1 MTTADD
7 VTKLMMRYN
16 GKLDYSNSA
25 SGFYGGLR
33 DFFGQLAKEEEL
45 ACRWD
50 NMDPVEYPDFG
61 LKDDDY
67 NDVVRPFYA
76 AWNGFA
82 TRKSYSWK
90 DQYRPSDAPD
100 RRVRRLMEKENRGLR
115 EEAIRKYNDAV
126 RSLVAFVRKRDPRY
140 QENQKSEEDR
150 QKILR
155 DAAAAQSARSRAAR
169 EAKLGEIDGSIVP
182 EWAKSTR
189 VDDGEGDLSTDG
201 ETEQQEIECVVCRKK
216 FKSEAQYEAHEK
228 SKKHIKL
235 LKQLQRDMREQ
246 DLHIDDVNTDKQAS
260 PNSLNEPIFSSD
272 ENVAIASDSLL
283 GEDDNHLHRQ
293 KADMIGLEKRL
304 NGDNRADRTSSSE
317 WEQSSHGKD
326 EDNVPR
332 SEEVRGRF
340 ADPASEDLAA
350 LLKATVNDD
359 TASASDTDVPG
370 VARLGKAKQK
380 RAKRAAQKHDGEKGS
395 IGTDLRCAMCQA
407 GFPSK
412 TKLFNHIKDKGHAAP
427 VATSSSTNSKATTL
441 NRNKKTRLHS
451 G

>member
-189 VDDGEGDLSTDG
+189 VDDDEGDLSTDG

-293 KADMIGLEKRL
+293 KADTIGLEKRL
-304 NGDNRADRTSSSE
+304 NGDNRADGTSSSE

-427 VATSSSTNSKATTL
+427 VATTGSTNSKATTL